1 MSSLYQGTHFWIVR
15 VQAQS
20 TIRATPLD
28 LQTML
33 AMSTIAFVVLTTS
46 LLPAQSVIRAIML
59 GLVPT
64 LAISTKGSILSTT
77 SVLLM
82 QSTIKAI
89 TMGLLPML
97 SNGLYLV
104 DSISPSN
111 AFNDQGN
118 LAGLAPY
125 DANVDHGPYSVNSM
139 ATPSAFHLANNS
151 TKFDPNAAN
160 VLDGLLPSNH
170 LNDTGF
176 AYDGSNHGI
185 RDYGF
190 GSQASGL
197 TPAVDNTP
205 SPSITSGSRVDLQGR
220 PRPAG
225 VHHHG

>member
-1 MSSLYQGTHFWIVR
+1 
-15 VQAQS
+15 
-20 TIRATPLD
+20 
-28 LQTML
+28 
-33 AMSTIAFVVLTTS
+33 
-46 LLPAQSVIRAIML
+46 ML
-59 GLVPT
+59 GLLPT

-111 AFNDQGN
+111 AFHDQGN

-125 DANVDHGPYSVNSM
+125 DGNVDHGPYSVNSM
-139 ATPSAFHLANNS
+139 ATPSSFRLANNS
-151 TKFDPNAAN
+151 IKFDPNAAN

-170 LNDTGF
+170 LSNTGV
-176 AYDGSNHGI
+176 AYDDGNHGM

-205 SPSITSGSRVDLQGR
+205 SPSTTSGSRVDLQGR
-220 PRPAG
+220 PRPRRRGSPWKISLGLRQVRQDVRTTIRRATSRREAQWCAPVSVQCDRLRVPSQLLPG
-225 VHHHG
+225 